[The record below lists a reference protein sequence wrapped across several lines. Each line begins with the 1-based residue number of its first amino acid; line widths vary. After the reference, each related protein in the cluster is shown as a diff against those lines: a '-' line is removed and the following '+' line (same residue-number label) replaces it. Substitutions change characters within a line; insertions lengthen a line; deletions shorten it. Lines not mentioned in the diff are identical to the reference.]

1 MSTMATISALPDINW
16 STTVEWGS
24 IPPESDRG
32 VSTVY
37 TSFSPSGVMHV
48 WSWDLE
54 QWVELVLRSPADDA
68 REAELL
74 AENERLRA
82 ALEFEKREVAHWK
95 ANHAN
100 RVEAA
105 RVLIERPDTP
115 LERVD
120 AYRRY
125 LRALQ
130 VAQDI
135 VEQGKNRPLPG
146 MEVIQQLMDDRV
158 AQDRAML
165 DEVIKFVR
173 EYMSGKIEWS
183 HEKIHTLQTIISA
196 YDARN

>member
-16 STTVEWGS
+16 STTVEWGT

-54 QWVELVLRSPADDA
+54 QWVELVFRSPADDA

-135 VEQGKNRPLPG
+135 VEQGKNRSLPG
-146 MEVIQQLMDDRV
+146 MEVIQQLIGDP
-158 AQDRAML
+158 
-165 DEVIKFVR
+165 KR
-173 EYMSGKIEWS
+173 EELLADAADILRLVLNSSRLLTEAGIRWRINDFMK
-183 HEKIHTLQTIISA
+183 A
-196 YDARN
+196 YEPQ